1 MGKYNPRNYRYL
13 RPNQLYRTHDLSRF
27 LEPQELKSMGSLCP
41 KQANT
46 RECCHPADPLDGSF
60 LTLAI
65 EEPLPINQ
73 LSKGGDALFRSREVI
88 SFLNQHGIDL
98 FPIGHP
104 APACSGRMGNP
115 PRPVWCKL
123 VHERELNN
131 YKALEPLNPG
141 THHIATLLIEP
152 HLLPTNQY
160 LITMHDYG
168 PSLFLYTAYSSWARE
183 RLCGKAIQSIAVQ
196 LCEAIAFLHSHC
208 FFHLDIKPDN
218 LAFDHITSRL
228 TVLDLGW
235 TIHSA
240 FKKPG
245 IYFAT
250 GTRDFAPPE
259 VLAWFDWEDMDE
271 DDPTPSPRSFD
282 PRKADVW
289 GIGNLIA
296 ILLHSDVKQVDH
308 YEELVDFSQWLAQH
322 ESKDRPSAEE
332 ALERL
337 REISSPPPSPQ
348 ISSAKKLTPR
358 SKD

>member
-27 LEPQELKSMGSLCP
+27 PEPQQWKDMDSLCP
-41 KQANT
+41 KQATT
-46 RECCHPADPLDGSF
+46 RWCRHPEDPLDGSF

-65 EEPLPINQ
+65 EEPLPIDQ
-73 LSKGGDALFRSREVI
+73 LSKGGDALFRSREAI
-88 SFLNQHGIDL
+88 IFLNQHGIDL
-98 FPIGHP
+98 FPVGHP
-104 APACSGRMGNP
+104 VRLSTVSTFCSFLTWTQAPACSGRMGKT

-131 YKALEPLNPG
+131 YKALEALNPG
-141 THHIATLLIEP
+141 TYHIATLLIEP
-152 HLLPTNQY
+152 HLLPTDQY
-160 LITMHDYG
+160 LITMRDYG

-218 LAFDHITSRL
+218 LSFDHITSRL

-245 IYFAT
+245 VYFAT

-282 PRKADVW
+282 PRKAD
-289 GIGNLIA
+289 
-296 ILLHSDVKQVDH
+296 
-308 YEELVDFSQWLAQH
+308 
-322 ESKDRPSAEE
+322 
-332 ALERL
+332 
-337 REISSPPPSPQ
+337 
-348 ISSAKKLTPR
+348 
-358 SKD
+358 